1 MARRYRRAPCRTGG
15 VCCLARQAAGG
26 NPGLGNWRS
35 AASDCRSRSR
45 RTERH
50 RAAARLWPR
59 LSLPLMATRQWL
71 RPLHSR
77 LTRQSTRD
85 ITPTTRW
92 VTPPRPPSDRNG
104 GRFEIGMGGRLQ
116 IGIPGRLRRNPHLD
130 GLVNASSAW
139 DSFPMRSL
147 SEPQFW
153 FVVAGIAL
161 TPMLIFGIAD
171 GIGWFLHRAL
181 GQRPEIASQS
191 EGEQARDEPE
201 PEAPPR

>member
-1 MARRYRRAPCRTGG
+1 MPRGRKPTGERALTGAERQARYRAARAGQPGIRYPRRTRPRAKSPQQTDRRSRPQRWRDALAAPCRTGG
-15 VCCLARQAAGG
+15 VYCLARQAAGRY
-26 NPGLGNWRS
+26 PELGNWRS

-59 LSLPLMATRQWL
+59 LSLPMIATWHWL

-104 GRFEIGMGGRLQ
+104 GRFQIGMGGRFQ
-116 IGIPGRLRRNPHLD
+116 IGIPGRIHRNPH
-130 GLVNASSAW
+130 
-139 DSFPMRSL
+139 
-147 SEPQFW
+147 
-153 FVVAGIAL
+153 
-161 TPMLIFGIAD
+161 
-171 GIGWFLHRAL
+171 
-181 GQRPEIASQS
+181 
-191 EGEQARDEPE
+191 
-201 PEAPPR
+201 